1 MFRTGIGYDVHRFSR
16 NTELVL
22 GGISIPYS
30 FGLLGY
36 SDGDVLIHSIIDSVL
51 GACSMGDIGDYF
63 PSDDPKLE
71 NISSM
76 ILLSRTNQM
85 IKESNWGIENIDATI
100 IAEKPRLKK
109 FVKQME
115 NSIANTL
122 EVLSDQIN
130 IKCTTTDGLGMVG
143 QGEGI
148 SVISI
153 ATVQK

>member
-1 MFRTGIGYDVHRFSR
+1 MFSTGIGYDVHRFSR

-36 SDGDVLIHSIIDSVL
+36 SDGDVLIHSIIDRVL

>member
-16 NTELVL
+16 NTDLVL
-22 GGISIPYS
+22 GGISIPYG

-36 SDGDVLIHSIIDSVL
+36 SDGDVLIHSIIDSIL

-109 FVKQME
+109 FVKQMD
-115 NSIANTL
+115 IQLFL
-122 EVLSDQIN
+122 ERR
-130 IKCTTTDGLGMVG
+130 
-143 QGEGI
+143 
-148 SVISI
+148 
-153 ATVQK
+153 

>member
-1 MFRTGIGYDVHRFSR
+1 MFRTGIGYDVHRFSQ

-36 SDGDVLIHSIIDSVL
+36 SDGDVLIHSIIDSIL

-85 IKESNWGIENIDATI
+85 IKELNWGIENIDATI

-109 FVKQME
+109 FVKQMQ

>member
-36 SDGDVLIHSIIDSVL
+36 SDGDVLIHSIIDSIL

-109 FVKQME
+109 FVKQMQ

-122 EVLSDQIN
+122 EVLNDQIN